1 MTLHALKI
9 LQEKDESLGWNLL
22 DIQNIL
28 EDVKADLFPIIK
40 VFNSGLKVYD
50 ISYAGVK
57 FPALI
62 QKTRKG
68 KLIMIT
74 VYKEYSFE

>member
-1 MTLHALKI
+1 MTQNALKI
-9 LQEKDESLGWNLL
+9 LQEKDEFLGWNLL

-28 EDVKADLFPIIK
+28 EDVEANIFPIIK

-50 ISYAGVK
+50 ITYAGVN
-57 FPALI
+57 FQALI

-74 VYKEYSFE
+74 VYKN